1 MSDDEAL
8 VRRAIAADARAI
20 AELQVG
26 SWRVAYREILPAA
39 LLAGLS
45 VADGTERRHSQLSE
59 PTPGVTNWVATLDED
74 VVGWAAS
81 GPSREA
87 DLPPGTLELYALYV
101 HPDQVGRGHGRALMQ
116 RALADARD
124 RGAPCMTLWVLS
136 ENARARAFYGQAGF
150 AVDPQAPEVAFDDTD
165 ALKLRMRRAL

>member
-1 MSDDEAL
+1 MSHHTPSPIL
-8 VRRAIAADARAI
+8 RYVAR
-20 AELQVG
+20 
-26 SWRVAYREILPAA
+26 
-39 LLAGLS
+39 
-45 VADGTERRHSQLSE
+45 
-59 PTPGVTNWVATLDED
+59 PTVPFIQ
-74 VVGWAAS
+74 
-81 GPSREA
+81 
-87 DLPPGTLELYALYV
+87 LYALYV